1 MYLEHELKVITFR
14 INNSSINSRHW
25 NPLKK
30 FWSGTTILL
39 TSNEQIE
46 DMMKTIKPLEG
57 KCGFLSILLGILGA
71 GSLGNLLTGKR
82 GTRAG
87 EGTFREIH
95 GL

>member
-1 MYLEHELKVITFR
+1 
-14 INNSSINSRHW
+14 
-25 NPLKK
+25 
-30 FWSGTTILL
+30 
-39 TSNEQIE
+39 
-46 DMMKTIKPLEG
+46 MMKTIKSLEG

-95 GL
+95 DL